1 MMNFLDILLLAVA
14 LAMDCFTV
22 SIVSGIIL
30 RRFQWPVILR
40 MSFFFG
46 LFQSLMPFFGWL
58 ATIHF
63 AGYAERVGH
72 WVAFAMLAFIG
83 GRMIW
88 QSIHDEDEDNQHFNP
103 TLLTT
108 QLLLAVATSIDA
120 LAVGVSFAMTGFD
133 GLSALVLPLCIIGVV
148 SFVFALLGHALGI
161 RFGFAVSRK
170 VKPELLGGLLLIA
183 IGLKILISNLITN

>member
-30 RRFQWPVILR
+30 RRPQCSVIMR

-46 LFQSLMPFFGWL
+46 LFQALMPFFGWL

-63 AGYAERVGH
+63 AGYAEHIGH
-72 WVAFAMLAFIG
+72 WVAFLMLAFIG

-88 QSIHDEDEDNQHFNP
+88 QSLHEEGDDKQHFNP

-120 LAVGVSFAMTGFD
+120 LAVGVSFAMTGF
-133 GLSALVLPLCIIGVV
+133 STFSTLVLPLSIIGIV
-148 SFVFALLGHALGI
+148 SFVFALLGHALGL
-161 RFGFAVSRK
+161 RFGCAVSRK

-183 IGLKILISNLITN
+183 IGLKILITNLITN

>member
-1 MMNFLDILLLAVA
+1 MNFLDILLMAVA

-46 LFQSLMPFFGWL
+46 LFQALMPFFGWL

-88 QSIHDEDEDNQHFNP
+88 QSIHDEGEDNQHFNP

-133 GLSALVLPLCIIGVV
+133 GLSVLVLPLSIIGI
-148 SFVFALLGHALGI
+148 SALPSAA
-161 RFGFAVSRK
+161 R
-170 VKPELLGGLLLIA
+170 
-183 IGLKILISNLITN
+183 

>member
-1 MMNFLDILLLAVA
+1 MNFLDILLLAVA

-22 SIVSGIIL
+22 SIVSGIIMK
-30 RRFQWPVILR
+30 RPKWRAIVQ

-46 LFQSLMPFFGWL
+46 LFQALMPFFGWL
-58 ATIHF
+58 ATVHF
-63 AGYAERVGH
+63 AGYAEHVGH
-72 WVAFAMLAFIG
+72 WVAFIMLAFIG

-88 QSIHDEDEDNQHFNP
+88 QSIHEEGDDEHFNP
-103 TLLTT
+103 TRLAT

-133 GLSALVLPLCIIGVV
+133 NLSSLAMPLAVIGIV
-148 SFVFALLGHALGI
+148 SFVFALLGHGLGL
-161 RFGFAVSRK
+161 RFGLAVSRK

-183 IGLKILISNLITN
+183 IGLKILISGLMG

>member
-1 MMNFLDILLLAVA
+1 MNFLDILLMAVA

-46 LFQSLMPFFGWL
+46 LFQALMPFFGWL

-63 AGYAERVGH
+63 SGYAERVGH

-88 QSIHDEDEDNQHFNP
+88 QSIHDEDNQHFNP

-133 GLSALVLPLCIIGVV
+133 GLSALVLPLSIIGIV